1 MLIVHEVR
9 QDSGMNGLEQPGQPA
24 SACQLIFV
32 TYGKCVYW
40 VERERFILDKGSVL
54 LIPLHVSFYG
64 KNVPTVFH
72 AKYVISFNLAG
83 EAAESPMLK
92 SPVLELP
99 MLELPVLAEGKP
111 ISWKLGKYDMVH
123 EWIRSMHSCW
133 TERRPYFKTMCLGL
147 LLQVLACWGEELA
160 QGKISAEKLRH
171 VERMREYIL
180 NHHRDKVTKEV
191 LGDYIERSPNY
202 AATLFRQVTGRTISD
217 QVNANR
223 VKTAIH
229 MLEHS
234 KLTVGEIA
242 LFLGYSD
249 AAYFHKV
256 FKRLTGDNPSKY
268 MAHRESR
275 TV

>member
-1 MLIVHEVR
+1 
-9 QDSGMNGLEQPGQPA
+9 MNGFEQPGQPA
-24 SACQLIFV
+24 SAFQLVLV

-40 VERERFILDKGSVL
+40 VERRKFILDKGSVL
-54 LIPLHVSFYG
+54 LIPKQVSFYG

-72 AKYVISFNLAG
+72 AKYVISFDLAG
-83 EAAESPMLK
+83 EVA
-92 SPVLELP
+92 ELP
-99 MLELPVLAEGKP
+99 MLELPFLADGKP
-111 ISWKLGKYDMVH
+111 IAWKLGKYDAVY
-123 EWIRSMHSCW
+123 EWIRMLHTYW
-133 TERRPYFKTMCLGL
+133 TEKPPYYQTMCLGL
-147 LLQVLACWGEELA
+147 FLQVMAGWGEEML
-160 QGKISAEKLRH
+160 QGEKSADKLQL

-180 NHHRDKVTKEV
+180 NHHREKVTKEV

-217 QVNANR
+217 QVHALR

-249 AAYFHKV
+249 QAYFHKV
-256 FKRLTGDNPSKY
+256 FKRFTGDNPSKY
-268 MAHRESR
+268 MALRETR
-275 TV
+275 KV